1 MSGDK
6 KGNPG
11 LPDYR
16 AQPGSYWA
24 MRGSHDPGPA
34 LARVLTTPGPRQQGR
49 RDSYSPCCVQDTYGA
64 KNDKRHMDR
73 RSYAIESRVR

>member
-6 KGNPG
+6 NGNPG

-49 RDSYSPCCVQDTYGA
+49 RGSYSPCCVQDTCGGE
-64 KNDKRHMDR
+64 NGKRHLNHQR
-73 RSYAIESRVR
+73 YAIVSGVR